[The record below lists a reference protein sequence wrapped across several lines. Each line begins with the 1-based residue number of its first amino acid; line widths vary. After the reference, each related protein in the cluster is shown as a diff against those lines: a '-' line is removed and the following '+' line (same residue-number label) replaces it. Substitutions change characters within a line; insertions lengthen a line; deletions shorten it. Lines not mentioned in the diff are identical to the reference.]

1 MVINLD
7 WGMVIQQLLNQE
19 KRSQRKELMQVINWV
34 QPMWITWILLSLE
47 RKLEMELQDIMLKHF
62 IQVQLK

>member
-1 MVINLD
+1 ML
-7 WGMVIQQLLNQE
+7 QQLLNQE